1 MISLQMDIWSQSL
14 GWYIQI
20 YEKHYTSSSNFSLR
34 AVDLGTGHPEAEGGG
49 EWQLGMSL
57 SLAAFAL
64 TLDLEEDLLVN
75 SGYIVPL
82 RRNSVVIILGVQQTY
97 SSKITE

>member
-1 MISLQMDIWSQSL
+1 MDIWSQSL

-49 EWQLGMSL
+49 E
-57 SLAAFAL
+57 
-64 TLDLEEDLLVN
+64 
-75 SGYIVPL
+75 
-82 RRNSVVIILGVQQTY
+82 
-97 SSKITE
+97 

>member
-1 MISLQMDIWSQSL
+1 
-14 GWYIQI
+14 
-20 YEKHYTSSSNFSLR
+20 
-34 AVDLGTGHPEAEGGG
+34 
-49 EWQLGMSL
+49 MSL

-82 RRNSVVIILGVQQTY
+82 CRNSVVIILGVQQTY